1 MKFLRSQKLWK
12 VIGSIMVI
20 FGLLFL
26 MAEPI
31 QHAYVRHR
39 SNQLTNQTE
48 VAAYNEGSESV
59 SYDFSNVTEVTLEDV
74 LKSQFNQHVLPVVG
88 SLAIPEI
95 GMHLAILE
103 GVSNENLISG
113 AGTMKPDQEMG
124 KGNYSLASHNM
135 KDPTLLFAPL
145 HQAKIGMKA
154 YLTDK
159 EMIYVYELAIHEI
172 IEPTRVD
179 VIRDTETKL
188 LTMITCNYN
197 GEMRL
202 NTQGELID
210 SFPVGEAPEDIATIF
225 NLPIH

>member
-1 MKFLRSQKLWK
+1 MKFLKSRKLGII
-12 VIGSIMVI
+12 IGSILI
-20 FGLLFL
+20 LFGVLFL
-26 MAEPI
+26 LAEPI
-31 QHAYVRHR
+31 QNAYVRHL
-39 SNQLTNQTE
+39 SNQLTDE
-48 VAAYNEGSESV
+48 IGVVASDKDSASF
-59 SYDFSNVTEVTLEDV
+59 DFSAVEEVTLED
-74 LKSQFNQHVLPVVG
+74 LLQSQFNQSELPVVG
-88 SLAIPEI
+88 SLAIPEL

-103 GVSNENLISG
+103 GVSNENLIAG

-124 KGNYSLASHNM
+124 KGNFSLASHNM

-145 HQAKIGMKA
+145 HQAKPGMKA

-159 EMIYVYELAIHEI
+159 QHVYVYEIATHEI

-179 VIRDTETKL
+179 VIRDTPSEL

-197 GEMRL
+197 GDMRL

-210 SFPVGEAPEDIATIF
+210 SFPVSEAPEEIRAIF

>member
-1 MKFLRSQKLWK
+1 MKFLRSRKLWTI
-12 VIGSIMVI
+12 IGSIMIV

-39 SNQLTNQTE
+39 SNQLTTSTE
-48 VAAYNEGSESV
+48 IVTYNKGSDSA

-74 LKSQFNQHVLPVVG
+74 LKSGFNQSELPVVG

-113 AGTMKPDQEMG
+113 AGTMKPNQVMG

-135 KDPTLLFAPL
+135 KDKTLLFAPL
-145 HQAKIGMKA
+145 HQAEIGMKA
-154 YLTDK
+154 YLTDQK
-159 EMIYVYELAIHEI
+159 TVYVYELATHEL

-179 VIRDTETKL
+179 VIRDTEMEL

-210 SFPVGEAPEDIATIF
+210 SFPVGEAPKDLAVIL

>member
-1 MKFLRSQKLWK
+1 MKFLRSQKLWT
-12 VIGSIMVI
+12 VIGSIMII

-39 SNQLTNQTE
+39 SNQLTNQTYIKTT
-48 VAAYNEGSESV
+48 ASDSV

-74 LKSQFNQHVLPVVG
+74 LKSQFSQHALPVVG

-179 VIRDTETKL
+179 VIRDTETTL

-210 SFPVGEAPEDIATIF
+210 SFSVGEAPEEIAAIF
-225 NLPIH
+225 NLPMY